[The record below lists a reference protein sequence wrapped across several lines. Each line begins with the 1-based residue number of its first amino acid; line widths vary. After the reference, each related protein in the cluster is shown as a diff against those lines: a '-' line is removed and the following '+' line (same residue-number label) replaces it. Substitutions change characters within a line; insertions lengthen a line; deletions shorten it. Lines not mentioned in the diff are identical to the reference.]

1 MDLFSSMFFFFFLF
15 FSSSFSVFADAVDSE
30 KKRRFVLIVEQ
41 RRRDSRAK
49 RDTDDDARNG
59 SVALRADIFLFT
71 SNTVS
76 RFIMKCFLFSHKNFT
91 KKKSSKSVYCSLFA
105 RALSPPPT
113 MNTPTRRRRYRSRCL
128 LFRCETRTIAL
139 PRTVSGTRPPVGGDD
154 DEDSFLRSRRCRR
167 G

>member
-1 MDLFSSMFFFFFLF
+1 MDLFSSMFFLFFFF
-15 FSSSFSVFADAVDSE
+15 FSSSFSVADAVESE
-30 KKRRFVLIVEQ
+30 NKRPFVLIVEQ
-41 RRRDSRAK
+41 RRRDSRAR
-49 RDTDDDARNG
+49 RDTNDARNG

-128 LFRCETRTIAL
+128 LFRCETCTIAP
-139 PRTVSGTRPPVGGDD
+139 PRTASGTRPPGGGGD